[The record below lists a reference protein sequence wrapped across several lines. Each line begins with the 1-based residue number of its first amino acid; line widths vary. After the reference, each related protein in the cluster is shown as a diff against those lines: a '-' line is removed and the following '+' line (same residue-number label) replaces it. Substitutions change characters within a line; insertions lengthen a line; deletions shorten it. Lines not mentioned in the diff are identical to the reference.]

1 MSVINV
7 FLLHYN
13 TDLFYLTTSLRIV
26 EYDSIM
32 IKKYFLESENVKDRN
47 SYRFDKVRVPKAVT
61 FSFCDIN
68 NVNVILFDINQKHR
82 AILK

>member
-1 MSVINV
+1 
-7 FLLHYN
+7 
-13 TDLFYLTTSLRIV
+13 
-26 EYDSIM
+26 M

-47 SYRFDKVRVPKAVT
+47 SYRFDKVRVSKALTFHVT

>member
-1 MSVINV
+1 
-7 FLLHYN
+7 
-13 TDLFYLTTSLRIV
+13 
-26 EYDSIM
+26 M
-32 IKKYFLESENVKDRN
+32 IKKYFLESENVKGRN
-47 SYRFDKVRVPKAVT
+47 SYRFDKVRVSKAVT